1 MIGIRLSRPLASLV
15 AGRFGWRGAYL
26 LEALAVCAIL
36 AALCRILPSRKP
48 RRAQPYRVLV
58 GSLHNL
64 LATEPVLRR
73 QALYQALCMASFGI
87 FWSGVALR
95 LAAAPFALSQT
106 GIGLFMLSGAG
117 GVVHRANRRT
127 ARRPR
132 LEPDCNRRCAWHG
145 RRVLD
150 ETNFRVRIW
159 RIFQLKKWHDLGL
172 LISSC
177 DWFHRCNGGMR

>member
-26 LEALAVCAIL
+26 LEALAVCALL

-117 GVVHRANRRT
+117 GVVIAPIAGRLGDHGWSRT
-127 ARRPR
+127 AT
-132 LEPDCNRRCAWHG
+132 AVAHG
-145 RRVLD
+145 TVAVCSMKLTSVS
-150 ETNFRVRIW
+150 ESGAF
-159 RIFQLKKWHDLGL
+159 F
-172 LISSC
+172 S
-177 DWFHRCNGGMR
+177 